1 MAKTSDYSFLTA
13 DHHLR
18 KCLDPVM
25 EVYDDRSEVGIT
37 NNCSGQDTSLAG
49 IPPNCLKVLM
59 QVAAPAY

>member
-1 MAKTSDYSFLTA
+1 
-13 DHHLR
+13 
-18 KCLDPVM
+18 M

-49 IPPNCLKVLM
+49 IPPHCLKVLM